1 MSGLS
6 SNSERREQRPDICPV
21 VGVACSAGDLEA
33 VCELLS
39 ALPERCGAALIVV
52 QHLESKHE
60 GLLIHALSERTILTV
75 VQGHGG
81 ATPPEKDH
89 VYVIS
94 AGTPVTMVDGR
105 ILIAPKASD
114 VSHPADVL
122 LASLAEELGA
132 RAMGVVLSGGGNDG
146 AAGIQ
151 AIHRR
156 GGATFAQYPGSA
168 RFPSM
173 PISAIET
180 GCVGFVMR
188 PNEIALEVV
197 RQSRKLSLAE
207 AAALHLSVL
216 STAATAE
223 AAA

>member
-1 MSGLS
+1 MSVLS
-6 SNSERREQRPDICPV
+6 SRSEPREQRLDICPV
-21 VGVACSAGDLEA
+21 VGVACSKGDLEA

-39 ALPERCGAALIVV
+39 ALPASCGAALIVV
-52 QHLESKHE
+52 QHLEPRHDKS
-60 GLLIHALSERTILTV
+60 LICALAERTVLPV
-75 VQGHGG
+75 AQAHGG
-81 ATPPEKDH
+81 VTPKKDH

-94 AGTPVTMVDGR
+94 AGTTLKMVDGR
-105 ILIAPKASD
+105 IFIAATSGDIPR
-114 VSHPADVL
+114 PADVL

-151 AIHRR
+151 AIYRR

-180 GCVGFVMR
+180 GCVGYVMR
-188 PNEIALEVV
+188 PNEIALEVI
-197 RQSRKLSLAE
+197 RQSRKLSLAD
-207 AAALHLSVL
+207 AAPRHLSVL
-216 STAATAE
+216 SATATAE